1 MMFAILSLTM
11 LAQVAVVEAR
21 PVSDVLVSLAEL
33 ARGGD
38 PGTSVT
44 LTLEGGKQIS
54 GVVTDL
60 SSGGLAVRD
69 GETIHFVDPAAV
81 VAVSVSVASPAV
93 TAVHRSV
100 SKVDVQRRAED
111 LARGLTE
118 LLGGAPVKFEIAWK
132 SASAPGLGD
141 SGDGLAVIAA
151 ALDEAAAGV
160 RLAAADDSA
169 RRDLGRRLKRIRVSD
184 QPRAGA
190 AFSGDTLSIGVA
202 PAAGFTGRA
211 SAWEVRRALASP

>member
-1 MMFAILSLTM
+1 MIAILSVTM
-11 LAQVAVVEAR
+11 LAQTAVVEAK
-21 PVSDVLVSLAEL
+21 PLPDVLVSLAEL

-44 LTLEGGKQIS
+44 LTLEGGRQVS

-69 GETIHFVDPAAV
+69 GETIHFVDPSAV
-81 VAVSVSVASPAV
+81 VAVTVSATSPAV

-100 SKVDVQRRAED
+100 SKIDVQRRAED
-111 LARGLTE
+111 HARGLTE
-118 LLGGAPVKFEIAWK
+118 LLGGAPVKIEIAWK
-132 SASAPGLGD
+132 TASAPGLPD
-141 SGDGLAVIAA
+141 SGEGLAVIAT

-160 RLAAADDSA
+160 RLAAAGDSA
-169 RRDLGRRLKRIRVSD
+169 RRDLGRRLKRIRFSD

-202 PAAGFTGRA
+202 PGTGSTGRA
-211 SAWEVRRALASP
+211 SAWEIRRALTSP